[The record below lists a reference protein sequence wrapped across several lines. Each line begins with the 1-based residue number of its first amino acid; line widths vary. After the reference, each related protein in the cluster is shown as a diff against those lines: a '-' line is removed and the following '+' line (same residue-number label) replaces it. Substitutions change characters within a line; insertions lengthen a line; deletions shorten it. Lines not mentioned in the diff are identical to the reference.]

1 MAFKYLKVHHWS
13 WMSGVELTT
22 LNKYAGQPW
31 VCVRREGGG
40 DIERI
45 VGSDI
50 IGSVY
55 VDHSGRA

>member
-1 MAFKYLKVHHWS
+1 
-13 WMSGVELTT
+13 MSGVELITH
-22 LNKYAGQPW
+22 NKYVDQPW

-50 IGSVY
+50 VGSVY
-55 VDHSGRA
+55 IDHSGST

>member
-1 MAFKYLKVHHWS
+1 
-13 WMSGVELTT
+13 MSGVELTT
-22 LNKYAGQPW
+22 HNKYAGQPW

-50 IGSVY
+50 VGSVY
-55 VDHSGRA
+55 VDHSDRA